1 MKMQVTMKDPDKLI
15 DAIHEARYDI
25 VNDLMTNL
33 GLSEAGAEAEAERR
47 LEKMKKFAF
56 RSFKWGDYLSVELD
70 DEAQTITVLVK
81 ETIK

>member
-1 MKMQVTMKDPDKLI
+1 MKDPDILH
-15 DAIHEARYDI
+15 DALSEARYDI

-56 RSFKWGDYLSVELD
+56 RFFKWGEYLSVELD